1 MLVRAVAQ
9 QIVAGAL
16 PGPTLREV
24 LHAVDTVDVAV
35 DDPGV
40 IANCN
45 TPEALAAALARGG
58 SS

>member
-1 MLVRAVAQ
+1 
-9 QIVAGAL
+9 
-16 PGPTLREV
+16 V